1 MYNIVLIIHIFLKI
15 ILIPFQHLILSIVII
30 LLMFSKEPVNLHA
43 DTCTSLHKIH
53 VQVCILGLQFSI

>member
-1 MYNIVLIIHIFLKI
+1 
-15 ILIPFQHLILSIVII
+15 
-30 LLMFSKEPVNLHA
+30 MFSKEPVNLHA